1 MTKINYDQVAGN
13 ESLYKQYRNTFS
25 KWFNMQLS
33 RKQYVEFVDVCREH
47 TNMHLNPFSMC
58 AYILKRP
65 VGEIVTRF
73 FQKGDK
79 T

>member
-13 ESLYKQYRNTFS
+13 ESLYKQYQNTFA
-25 KWFNMQLS
+25 KCFNMQLS
-33 RKQYVEFVDVCREH
+33 RKQYVEFVDVLREH

-65 VGEIVTRF
+65 VEEIVTRF